1 MERHRGEAALRRVA
15 TLLRRRVQSLIP
27 IEGILTPCL
36 RVRDIEQLVV
46 LLVTPHR
53 SSHSFQSN
61 SIVQLAD
68 QRQRNLVGIHIREC
82 AT

>member
-1 MERHRGEAALRRVA
+1 MEGHRGEVALRSVA

-36 RVRDIEQLVV
+36 CVGDIEQLVV

-53 SSHSFQSN
+53 SFHPFQSN

-68 QRQRNLVGIHIREC
+68 Q
-82 AT
+82 